1 MLFQNQIIPGN
12 PNTEYPKLKTKPRK
26 SLIPRRSSIET
37 IKPLTTPAKPIKT
50 KPTADSPLKHKNKV
64 KTTITFDLEKFA
76 DMEICDSEVELRLSL
91 YRDHRR
97 YQDEIIMEVTELI
110 KFYHSNEHNL
120 SLILKNIS
128 K

>member
-12 PNTEYPKLKTKPRK
+12 PKTEYPKLKPRFK
-26 SLIPRRSSIET
+26 SMIPRRTFIET
-37 IKPLTTPAKPIKT
+37 IKPPPTKPFKT
-50 KPTADSPLKHKNKV
+50 KPNTDSPLKHKNIY
-64 KTTITFDLEKFA
+64 KTTVNFDLEKFA
-76 DMEICDSEVELRLSL
+76 DMQICDAEVELRLSL

-97 YQDEIIMEVTELI
+97 YQDEIVMEITELI
-110 KFYHSNEHNL
+110 KSYHSNEHNL